1 MELTKRE
8 LKVLAE
14 YYLDTVREIEYYSKW
29 SGQTDSDEHRKLR
42 SFANRRLEMIR
53 DRLGDG
59 DLDEVVGQVD
69 KRWDGR
75 EELLTNCH
83 SCGRMLPVEFFHG
96 WGECIWCS
104 GPPANH
110 DGVDW
115 YESRAAARIMADLHE
130 NTTAEEEEEG
140 SDGG

>member
-14 YYLDTVREIEYYSKW
+14 YYLDTVREIEYYAKW
-29 SGQTDSDEHRKLR
+29 SGETDSDEYRKLR
-42 SFANRRLEMIR
+42 PFADRRLEVIR

-75 EELLTNCH
+75 EEALTNCH
-83 SCGRMLPVEFFHG
+83 SCGRMLPLEFIHC

-104 GPPANH
+104 GPPVSH

-115 YESRAAARIMADLHE
+115 YESSVAARIMADLHE
-130 NTTAEEEEEG
+130 NTPAEDEEEG